1 MVPDRLD
8 APGAEVSRQA
18 KLFLKN
24 EWDGQSLM
32 AIGPLDPVFTP
43 KTMDDL
49 QCQIRHCP
57 DPIVVEG
64 AGHFVQEH
72 GESVARAALDYFA
85 AG

>member
-1 MVPDRLD
+1 
-8 APGAEVSRQA
+8 
-18 KLFLKN
+18 
-24 EWDGQSLM
+24 M